1 MLNPRIS
8 GYLFLI
14 ASISAII
21 ATAVSAF
28 TESSLD
34 VVYLATGLFCG
45 AVSIAMFRKDR
56 QRKGIR
62 LY

>member
-14 ASISAII
+14 ASISGFI
-21 ATAVSAF
+21 ATVFSAV
-28 TESSLD
+28 TERSLD
-34 VVYLATGLFCG
+34 SVYLATGLFCG
-45 AVSIAMFRKDR
+45 AVSIAMFRKR
-56 QRKGIR
+56 KQRRGMR